1 MLGLGQVSNNQ
12 LDFSKLVKIRR
23 LHKTHQAA
31 TGIRTRRGKTLVDER
46 TSARRALLKRLRAVL
61 QEEENM
67 GAGTGAERS
76 VRWGIPIAGDS
87 AGNAANAE
95 VVSKAAAVKVSENC
109 QHGLNGA

>member
-1 MLGLGQVSNNQ
+1 
-12 LDFSKLVKIRR
+12 
-23 LHKTHQAA
+23 
-31 TGIRTRRGKTLVDER
+31 
-46 TSARRALLKRLRAVL
+46 
-61 QEEENM
+61 M